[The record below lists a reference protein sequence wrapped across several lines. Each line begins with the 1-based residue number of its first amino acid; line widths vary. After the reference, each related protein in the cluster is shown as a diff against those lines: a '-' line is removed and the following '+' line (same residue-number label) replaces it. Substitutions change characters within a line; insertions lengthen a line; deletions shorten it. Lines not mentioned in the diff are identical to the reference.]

1 MLKRLRPTLR
11 ALLIPCLLTGVTA
24 CAQLPETPSQQ
35 DEDTPQPLLTVF
47 PHSDS
52 ARWLLSGQA
61 NIIFQAHPGFHS
73 PYSGPNSMLARGE
86 YKTSMVGTL
95 YMGYELN
102 ANPRYDTDL
111 IYDEES
117 AGGRGV

>member
-1 MLKRLRPTLR
+1 ML
-11 ALLIPCLLTGVTA
+11 V
-24 CAQLPETPSQQ
+24 
-35 DEDTPQPLLTVF
+35 
-47 PHSDS
+47 
-52 ARWLLSGQA
+52 GQA

-73 PYSGPNSMLARGE
+73 PYSGTNSQLARGE
-86 YKTSMVGTL
+86 YKTSLVGTL

-117 AGGRGV
+117 AGGRGISEATYDRAVREGLSSHRCRKGRCNEYRSLGNRCDV